1 MPKLVILHLVI
12 YGMQHLISNYQPLN
26 QQPES
31 PNLTWE
37 KSSQTDI
44 GLDFGVFNNRVS
56 GEIDFYNKNK
66 QDCYSIKTYHIL
78 QDILI
83 YIEILVI

>member
-12 YGMQHLISNYQPLN
+12 YGMQHLIKQLPAIEPV
-26 QQPES
+26 QPES

-56 GEIDFYNKNK
+56 EIDF
-66 QDCYSIKTYHIL
+66 L
-78 QDILI
+78 
-83 YIEILVI
+83 